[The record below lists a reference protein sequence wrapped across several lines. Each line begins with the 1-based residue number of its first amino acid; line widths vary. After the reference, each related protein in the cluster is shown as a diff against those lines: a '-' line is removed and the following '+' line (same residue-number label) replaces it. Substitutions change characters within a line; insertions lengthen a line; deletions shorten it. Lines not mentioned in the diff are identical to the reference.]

1 MNQVIKKATRI
12 GAGRLGIA
20 PFAAFELFRM
30 DIGDAEEILSLLDAC
45 ISIIKWRLRPSAK
58 RRLETDVLALCT
70 RLRAVVMVDYGG
82 KMPELQD
89 HLCAL
94 MSSMRKESA
103 LLLPLRIMVIE
114 DMIYMVHV
122 EGIAELS
129 NLSLEQ
135 QLHFVDLEVDPHQ
148 LLLQTN
154 QTPSMSEFVSVQKLF
169 SSIFPCDAVVDTTH
183 EATPLSVNP
192 RVEVSEYNNNIV
204 SIAETSTSQPCGIF
218 DLTSFLK
225 DTQITIPGLN
235 GKEHAA
241 DAVYNLSTKCLHIF
255 KIVICRRQTPS
266 RKSHEEELLSF
277 SVPYELSCNRD
288 KEIWAKAFFAHLL
301 AKFETC
307 KQVWSS
313 IRLEVTEC
321 FPQAIVL

>member
-1 MNQVIKKATRI
+1 MEGSKLTV
-12 GAGRLGIA
+12 
-20 PFAAFELFRM
+20 F
-30 DIGDAEEILSLLDAC
+30 LL
-45 ISIIKWRLRPSAK
+45 
-58 RRLETDVLALCT
+58 
-70 RLRAVVMVDYGG
+70 
-82 KMPELQD
+82 Q
-89 HLCAL
+89 
-94 MSSMRKESA
+94 ESA

-135 QLHFVDLEVDPHQ
+135 QLHFVDLEVDPPQVVLLKLFLKTVLEECLQLIFFLLQ

-235 GKEHAA
+235 G
-241 DAVYNLSTKCLHIF
+241 
-255 KIVICRRQTPS
+255 
-266 RKSHEEELLSF
+266 
-277 SVPYELSCNRD
+277 
-288 KEIWAKAFFAHLL
+288 
-301 AKFETC
+301 
-307 KQVWSS
+307 
-313 IRLEVTEC
+313 
-321 FPQAIVL
+321 

>member
-1 MNQVIKKATRI
+1 MNHVIKKATRI
-12 GAGRLGIA
+12 GTGRLGIS
-20 PFAAFELFRM
+20 PFAAFELLPM
-30 DIGDAEEILSLLDAC
+30 DIRDAEEILSLLDAC

-58 RRLETDVLALCT
+58 RRLETGSTPHASRLFISIFLQYLHPLFGFFSHYVSVGFNFTELAHNPIPDVLALCT

-94 MSSMRKESA
+94 MSSMHKERLFSQQIMEGSKLTVFLLQECT

-129 NLSLEQ
+129 NLSLQQ
-135 QLHFVDLEVDPHQ
+135 QLHFVDLEVDPPQ

-154 QTPSMSEFVSVQKLF
+154 QTPSMSEFVSLQKLF
-169 SSIFPCDAVVDTTH
+169 SSIFPCDAVVDTIH
-183 EATPLSVNP
+183 VATPLSVNP
-192 RVEVSEYNNNIV
+192 RVEVSEYNNNVV
-204 SIAETSTSQPCGIF
+204 SIADTATSQPCGIF

-235 GKEHAA
+235 G
-241 DAVYNLSTKCLHIF
+241 
-255 KIVICRRQTPS
+255 
-266 RKSHEEELLSF
+266 
-277 SVPYELSCNRD
+277 
-288 KEIWAKAFFAHLL
+288 
-301 AKFETC
+301 
-307 KQVWSS
+307 
-313 IRLEVTEC
+313 
-321 FPQAIVL
+321 